1 VVLAV
6 VVPVVAVVLA
16 VVVPVVAEAVV
27 EEANNMNRYPNWKSS
42 IVIFTTLI
50 LLLLGNFFWQ
60 TRRITRTFKEHSL
73 AHSNI
78 LAAVVE
84 LNIKNSLMS
93 LEGMETIISS
103 YLKNS
108 AQFIHYLNEFDAF
121 SGPELTAFAGE
132 SGLAGI
138 RILSTGSSA
147 VSGPTDWLPETW
159 IDAVTGLHFLPDAN
173 LYIFR
178 MIFVS
183 DRFPSRES
191 SIIVGMSAAE
201 TETIRRKM
209 SVETLLDLL
218 NRMDSIEYVRFIP
231 RLTAGSA
238 PLPGSRTRDVNARSE
253 KSGGPLPAGE
263 QSVSF
268 QETILIH
275 ENGRPISETRITM
288 ADRVLIVGLE
298 ANYFFSRIKT
308 LKKEMVVF
316 VTILI
321 LFGGVSSLWLYR
333 VQRHQLHQARQF
345 ERKMARQKEQAALGR
360 AAATITHEIRNP
372 LNAISMGLQRL
383 QMETGDL
390 APDHL
395 ALIGGMREAVSR
407 TNAIIS
413 NLQQYVRPFTCE
425 CQPVAAADL
434 ISTLLAPYRQTCSSR
449 NIAIDLNL
457 DSTLMWN
464 VDRHLLG
471 QAFDNFIKNAVEA
484 QPDGGF
490 LRIQT
495 ARNGKY
501 GTICFENHCDTM
513 DRDTEKMI
521 FEPYFTTKT
530 YGSGLGL
537 AISRKIIEAHSG
549 SITTVSREKTFSI
562 HVSLPVA
569 SDSLSCKDAG
579 RRS

>member
-1 VVLAV
+1 
-6 VVPVVAVVLA
+6 
-16 VVVPVVAEAVV
+16 
-27 EEANNMNRYPNWKSS
+27 M
-42 IVIFTTLI
+42 
-50 LLLLGNFFWQ
+50 
-60 TRRITRTFKEHSL
+60 
-73 AHSNI
+73 
-78 LAAVVE
+78 
-84 LNIKNSLMS
+84 
-93 LEGMETIISS
+93 
-103 YLKNS
+103 
-108 AQFIHYLNEFDAF
+108 
-121 SGPELTAFAGE
+121 
-132 SGLAGI
+132 
-138 RILSTGSSA
+138 
-147 VSGPTDWLPETW
+147 
-159 IDAVTGLHFLPDAN
+159 
-173 LYIFR
+173 
-178 MIFVS
+178 
-183 DRFPSRES
+183 
-191 SIIVGMSAAE
+191 
-201 TETIRRKM
+201 
-209 SVETLLDLL
+209 
-218 NRMDSIEYVRFIP
+218 
-231 RLTAGSA
+231 
-238 PLPGSRTRDVNARSE
+238 NARSE
-253 KSGGPLPAGE
+253 KSDGLLPAGE

-268 QETILIH
+268 QETTLIH

-298 ANYFFSRIKT
+298 ANYFSSRIKT

-321 LFGGVSSLWLYR
+321 LFGGMSSLWLYR

-471 QAFDNFIKNAVEA
+471 QAKLLRTLQENKITRVGSETDIPVDIRVLAATNRDLKKLI
-484 QPDGGF
+484 DRGGF
-490 LRIQT
+490 REDLYFRLNVLELIIPPLRERREDIPELIDHFLKKYAGRPMSFDADALNQVVKYAFPGNVRELEHLIQRLITLVRGSVIRWDDLPSAVREKLSDTGLLEERLADLEKSMLVSALKDNEWIQT
-495 ARNGKY
+495 RAAESLGISERVLRYKMKKAGIASPGKQ
-501 GTICFENHCDTM
+501 
-513 DRDTEKMI
+513 
-521 FEPYFTTKT
+521 
-530 YGSGLGL
+530 
-537 AISRKIIEAHSG
+537 
-549 SITTVSREKTFSI
+549 
-562 HVSLPVA
+562 
-569 SDSLSCKDAG
+569 
-579 RRS
+579 